1 MNAFRF
7 LPVYSKGTC
16 SRQLYN
22 KPSHRPVFFFQMP
35 CLFRNYTF
43 IQAISLIVR
52 HTIRTA
58 RFMLL
63 IFVTQSVKFL

>member
-1 MNAFRF
+1 MSAFRF
-7 LPVYSKGTC
+7 LTVYSKGSC

-22 KPSHRPVFFFQMP
+22 KLSLRSVFFFQMP

-43 IQAISLIVR
+43 IQAMRLIVR